1 MELRQLRYFAA
12 VAEACHFSR
21 TAAQLHIAQPALSQ
35 AIRQL
40 ENELGA
46 TLLVRTTRRV
56 SLTAAGEFFLGE
68 TRRILEAVDAS
79 VRGVRKI
86 ADGWVGLVR
95 LGLTGTAAHTHLP
108 LIARTVQHSLPSIAL
123 EIHADLVTPVQCDR
137 LREGTLDLAVLRP
150 PVVGEGIE
158 ARTFATEELAVALP
172 SSHPLSARA
181 SIRLEDLADQD
192 FIAYA
197 APDSVVNAAVFHA
210 CQAVGFAPRRAHTA
224 QGTAVLLALVAAGLG
239 LAVLPAGVRA
249 VPFEGAVFRDLENA
263 GSVELALAWRRGDEN
278 PALSAV
284 MSALDAE
291 LAAA

>member
-12 VAEACHFSR
+12 VAECCHFSR
-21 TAAQLHIAQPALSQ
+21 AADRLHIAQPALSQ

-40 ENELGA
+40 ETELGA

-68 TRRILEAVDAS
+68 TRRILEAVDAG

-86 ADGWVGLVR
+86 ADGWGGLVR

-108 LIARTVQHSLPSIAL
+108 RIARTVQDSLPAIAL
-123 EIHADLVTPVQCDR
+123 EIHADLLTPVQCDR
-137 LREGTLDLAVLRP
+137 LRDGTLDLAVLRP
-150 PVVGEGIE
+150 PVVGDGIE
-158 ARTFATEELAVALP
+158 IRTFETEALAVALP
-172 SSHPLSARA
+172 ASHPLAAR
-181 SIRLEDLADQD
+181 SSLRLGELADEE
-192 FIAYA
+192 FIMYA
-197 APDSVVNAAVFHA
+197 APDSVVNTAVAQA
-210 CQAVGFAPRRAHTA
+210 CQSAGFLPRRAHTA

-239 LAVLPAGVRA
+239 LAVLPEGVRA
-249 VPFEGAVFRDLENA
+249 APFEGAVFRDLDDA

-284 MSALDAE
+284 MAALDAE
-291 LAAA
+291 LSSA